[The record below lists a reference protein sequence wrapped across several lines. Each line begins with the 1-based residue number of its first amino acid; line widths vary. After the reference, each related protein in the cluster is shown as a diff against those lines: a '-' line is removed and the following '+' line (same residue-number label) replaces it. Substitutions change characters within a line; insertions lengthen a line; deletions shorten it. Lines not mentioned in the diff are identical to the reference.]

1 MEPSDRKGIILAG
14 GTGSRLFPATTSVSK
29 QLLPVYDKPLV
40 YYPLT
45 TLMLSGIRDIL
56 LIATPRDVQAFRSAL
71 GTGEQWG
78 LSLTYAVQEKPEG
91 IAQAFL
97 IAEAFLDGNPCALIL
112 GDNIF
117 YGHQIG
123 DLLRQLSVQPKG
135 ASIVAYRVED
145 PSAYGVVT
153 FDRENRPLN
162 LVEKPSNPSSPWA
175 ITGLY
180 FVDESAPQIA
190 RAAQPSARGEL
201 EIVSVLSAYLN
212 RSDLQVVNLGRGF
225 AWFDAGTHDSL
236 FESSEFVRT
245 IQHRQG
251 LKIACP
257 EEIAFRLGYIGLP
270 EVTAAARRYA
280 GSQYGR
286 YLEALARIE
295 TEEVAALEESRP
307 F

>member
-1 MEPSDRKGIILAG
+1 MEASQRKGIILAG
-14 GTGSRLFPATTSVSK
+14 GTGSRLFPVTASVSK
-29 QLLPVYDKPLV
+29 QLLPVYDKPLI

-45 TLMLSGIRDIL
+45 TLMLCGIRDVII
-56 LIATPRDVQAFRSAL
+56 IATPRDVQAFKSAL

-78 LSLTYAVQEKPEG
+78 MSFSYAIQEKPDG
-91 IAQAFL
+91 IAQAFV
-97 IAEAFLDGNPCALIL
+97 IAEEFLDGHSCALVL

-117 YGHQIG
+117 YGHQMG
-123 DLLRQLSVQPKG
+123 ELLHRAAAQTDG
-135 ASIVAYRVED
+135 ATILAYRVED

-153 FDRENRPLN
+153 CDRENRPLSI
-162 LVEKPSNPSSPWA
+162 VEKPADSLSPWA
-175 ITGLY
+175 VTGLY
-180 FVDESAPQIA
+180 FVDGSAPQIA
-190 RAAQPSARGEL
+190 RDAEPSARGEL
-201 EIVSVLSAYLN
+201 EIVSVLDAYLK
-212 RSDLQVVNLGRGF
+212 RSALQVVRLGRGF

-270 EVTAAARRYA
+270 EVTAAVQRYS

-286 YLEALARIE
+286 YLEAMVRIE
-295 TEEVAALEESRP
+295 AEEALLEESRP

>member
-1 MEPSDRKGIILAG
+1 METSQRKGIILAG

-29 QLLPVYDKPLV
+29 QLLPVYDKPMV

-45 TLMLSGIRDIL
+45 TLMLCGIRDIL
-56 LIATPRDVQAFRSAL
+56 IISTPRDAQAFQNAL

-78 LSLTYAVQEKPEG
+78 ISLSYAVQDKPEG
-91 IAQAFL
+91 IAQAFI
-97 IAEAFLDGNPCALIL
+97 IAEDFLGGHPCTLVL

-123 DLLRQLSVQPKG
+123 DILRQAATQCEG
-135 ASIVAYRVED
+135 ATILAYRVED

-153 FDRENRPLN
+153 CNRANEPISI
-162 LVEKPSNPSSPWA
+162 VEKPEDSSSPWA

-180 FVDESAPQIA
+180 FVDGVAPKIA
-190 RAAQPSARGEL
+190 RSTRPSGRGEL
-201 EIVSVLSAYLN
+201 EIVSVLNAYLE
-212 RSDLQVVNLGRGF
+212 RSALSVVKLGRGF

-257 EEIAFRLGYIGLP
+257 EEIAYRLGYVGLTDIA
-270 EVTAAARRYA
+270 EAARRYA
-280 GSQYGR
+280 GSQYGV
-286 YLEALARIE
+286 YLETLLRIE
-295 TEEVAALEESRP
+295 VEENT
-307 F
+307 